1 MAELIRLAGQPDG
14 VDWPNSKWTHGPLPD
29 FSDSDR
35 LEKALSYAF
44 HPDSQ
49 ANLGETHAVVVV
61 HRGRIVVEQ
70 YAPGITREK
79 TLRSWSISKS
89 VLHALLGVLVRQ
101 GRLDLD
107 TSVYFPQWSALD
119 DPRREITPRHL
130 LHMSSGLEFAEDY
143 NDPTSDVQQML
154 FGSGQADMAAYA
166 AARPLRHPPGTHF
179 SYSSGDSVLLSS
191 VLGQIVGG
199 GKDATRAFMQR
210 ELFDPLGMRSAK
222 PRFDAAG
229 TFIGSSYVFAT
240 ATDFARFG
248 YLYLRDGMWA
258 ERRIL
263 PEGWVDFARTPA
275 PTALNGEYGAHFW
288 RAQGSRLGVFF
299 GEGFEGQRV
308 MVVPALDLVIVRF
321 GRTPS
326 EKTAGLQTFLATL
339 VASFAP
345 SS

>member
-1 MAELIRLAGQPDG
+1 MAELIRLAEQPAG
-14 VDWPNSKWTHGPLPD
+14 VDWPKSKWTHGPLPD
-29 FSDSDR
+29 FSDSYR
-35 LEKALSYAF
+35 LEQVLSYAF

-49 ANLGETHAVVVV
+49 ATLGETHAVIVV
-61 HRGRIVVEQ
+61 HRGQIVVEQ
-70 YAPGITREK
+70 YAPGITPEK

-89 VLHALLGVLVRQ
+89 ILHALLGILVRE

-107 TSVYFPQWSALD
+107 TSVHFPQWSALD
-119 DPRREITPRHL
+119 DPRREMTLRHL
-130 LHMSSGLEFAEDY
+130 LHMSSGLEFVEDY
-143 NDPTSDVQQML
+143 SDPTSDVQQML
-154 FGSGQADMAAYA
+154 FGTGQADMAAYA
-166 AARPLRHPPGTHF
+166 AARPLQHPPGTHF

-199 GKDATRAFMQR
+199 GRDTIRDFMQR
-210 ELFDPLGMRSAK
+210 ELFDPLGMSSAK

-240 ATDFARFG
+240 ARDFARFG
-248 YLYLRDGMWA
+248 YLYLRDGIWA
-258 ERRIL
+258 GRRIL

-288 RAQGSRLGVFF
+288 RARGSRLGVFF
-299 GEGFEGQRV
+299 AEGFEGQRV
-308 MVVPALDLVIVRF
+308 MMVPALDLVIVRF

-326 EKTAGLQTFLATL
+326 EKTDGVQTFLATL
-339 VASFAP
+339 VASFVP